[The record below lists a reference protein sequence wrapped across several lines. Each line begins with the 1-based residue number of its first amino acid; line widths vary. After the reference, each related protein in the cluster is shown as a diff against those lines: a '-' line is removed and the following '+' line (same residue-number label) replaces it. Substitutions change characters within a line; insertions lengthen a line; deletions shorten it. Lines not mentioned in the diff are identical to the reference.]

1 MKILYI
7 GYLRIPTEK
16 AHGFQIMKMCAAFA
30 ANGHTTELIVP
41 KQYNRITEDPFA
53 YYGIS
58 PAQSFSITKLD
69 VGNYNNYT
77 GTQFSRFFYH
87 VIHLMRFLLEVR
99 KRISSESVLVYTRNA
114 TIAFFCGLFCP
125 HVEVVYE
132 AHGVPNNFFF
142 HKFLLSRAVLIIA
155 ITKGISDSYRKRGL
169 LNIPIHIEADAVDIE
184 VFDFPKNREI
194 LRRELHIPEAERIA
208 LYAGSFSLY
217 SWKGVDVL
225 IDAVN
230 FLPADVRVYLVGGS
244 EEEIA
249 KLSAQAKNK
258 QIVFVPRLSRAMVA
272 RYLTAA
278 DVLVLPN
285 RKGDITSEYFTSPL
299 KLFEYMASETPI
311 VASALPSIQE
321 VLNDKTASFVTPND
335 PKALAEGIIEVL
347 SNKELSHLRAKEARK
362 KVEYHTWD
370 LRAQRIIS
378 ALPTHLS

>member
-30 ANGHTTELIVP
+30 ANGHTVELIAP
-41 KQYNRITEDPFA
+41 KQHNRITEDPFV
-53 YYGIS
+53 YYGVS
-58 PAQSFSITKLD
+58 PTPSFSITMLE
-69 VGNYNNYT
+69 VGNYNNYK
-77 GTQFSRFFYH
+77 GTLFSIFFHH

-99 KRISSESVLVYTRNA
+99 KRISAESVLVYTRNA

-125 HVEVVYE
+125 YAKVVYE

-142 HKFLLSRAVLIIA
+142 HKFLLSRTALIVA
-155 ITKGISDSYRKRGL
+155 ITQGISDAYRKRGL
-169 LNIPIHIEADAVDIE
+169 LSTPILVEADAVDLE
-184 VFDFPKNREI
+184 VFDFPKDREI
-194 LRRELHIPEAERIA
+194 LRSALHIPAVEQIA

-225 IDAVN
+225 VEAVK
-230 FLPADVRVYLVGGS
+230 FLSPDVRVYLVGGS

-249 KLSAQAKNK
+249 KLSAQAKNN
-258 QIVFVPRLSRAMVA
+258 QIIFVPRLPRAMVA
-272 RYLTAA
+272 RYLAAA

-285 RKGDITSEYFTSPL
+285 RKGDITSEYYTSPL

-321 VLNDKTASFVTPND
+321 VLNDETAYLVTPNN
-335 PKALAEGIIEVL
+335 PKALAGGIIEVL
-347 SNKELSHLRAKEARK
+347 SNKELSHLRAIAARK